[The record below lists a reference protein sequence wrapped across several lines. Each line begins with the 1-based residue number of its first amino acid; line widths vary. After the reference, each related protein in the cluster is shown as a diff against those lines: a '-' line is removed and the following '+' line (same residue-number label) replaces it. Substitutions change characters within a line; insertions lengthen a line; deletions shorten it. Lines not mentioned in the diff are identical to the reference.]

1 MNSKKK
7 VLIAVVV
14 AFILWTLMFSPWT
27 APHIPFWHAMTC
39 SAIILTALAFLLG
52 GNPFTA
58 ATGNLTNKDL
68 LVNIGLGILI
78 AVVLWGVFWVGD
90 KLSQWMFPNFARAQ
104 VNTIYAMKEG
114 SSPVA
119 LSLLLL
125 LIVGPAEELFW
136 RGYVQ
141 RSMMEE
147 FRFQK
152 LDVRIQKKY
161 QLSIINYQLRTLL
174 PALAAVLI
182 YALIH
187 IASLNF
193 MLIMSAL
200 VCGLVWG
207 GLYWLFPHRLPAIV
221 ISHALWDAAVFVWFP
236 IS

>member
-58 ATGNLTNKDL
+58 ATGKLTNKDL

-104 VNTIYAMKEG
+104 VNTIYAMKDG

-147 FRFQK
+147 FK
-152 LDVRIQKKY
+152 WKN
-161 QLSIINYQLRTLL
+161 STLL